1 MRFLAFLA
9 IAALP
14 ALAQQPLTSLPY
26 TPSLDIPSMDR
37 SVEPCQNFYLY
48 TCGNWIKNN
57 PIPADQPRW
66 DVYGKL
72 TYENELFLWGLLEQ
86 AGDTTANRSPNQQ
99 KIGDFFHSCMDE
111 ASVEKAGLAP
121 IEAALAQIAC
131 LKSLADLPALL
142 ANEHLTL
149 YASSSLFNFGSNQD
163 FADSS
168 SMIAFADAGGLG
180 LPDRDYY
187 TKTDAKSEE
196 TRQKYVAHV
205 AQMLQLLGDSPDV
218 AAAGAKAVMR
228 IETAFANA
236 SLTRVERRDPYKLFH
251 KMTRAEF
258 QA

>member
-1 MRFLAFLA
+1 MRFLPTFLLFA
-9 IAALP
+9 IAS

-26 TPSLDIPSMDR
+26 TPSLDLKAMDR
-37 SVEPCQNFYLY
+37 SVQPCDNFYQY
-48 TCGNWIKNN
+48 ACGTWIKDN

-86 AGDTTANRSPNQQ
+86 AGDTTASRSPNQQ

-121 IEAALAQIAC
+121 IEAALAQIAG
-131 LKSLADLPALL
+131 LKSTADLPALL

-149 YASSSLFNFGSNQD
+149 YASSSLFDFSSNQD

-196 TRQKYVAHV
+196 TRQKYVAHMT
-205 AQMLQLLGDSPDV
+205 QMFQLLGDSG
-218 AAAGAKAVMR
+218 AAAEANAKTVMR
-228 IETAFANA
+228 IETA
-236 SLTRVERRDPYKLFH
+236 L
-251 KMTRAEF
+251 
-258 QA
+258 